1 MANRMVLIR
10 NNAGVEYA
18 VYPARFEHEAH
29 TTYRGFKI
37 VSYEDGTP
45 FEGPK
50 TAAALDKAHEADD
63 PAAEADQPAPRA
75 SGRKKQDGE

>member
-1 MANRMVLIR
+1 MANQMVLIR

-29 TTYRGFKI
+29 TTYKGFRI
-37 VSYEDGTP
+37 VSWEDGTA

-50 TAAALDKAHEADD
+50 TAGAIAKAHDD
-63 PAAEADQPAPRA
+63 AETEPEKPAPRA
-75 SGRKKQDGE
+75 SGGKKQDGE

>member
-18 VYPARFEHEAH
+18 VYPARFEHESH
-29 TTYRGFKI
+29 TTYHGFKI
-37 VSYEDGTP
+37 VSWEDGTP

-50 TAAALDKAHEADD
+50 TAAAIDKAHEADE

-75 SGRKKQDGE
+75 RGGKKQDGE